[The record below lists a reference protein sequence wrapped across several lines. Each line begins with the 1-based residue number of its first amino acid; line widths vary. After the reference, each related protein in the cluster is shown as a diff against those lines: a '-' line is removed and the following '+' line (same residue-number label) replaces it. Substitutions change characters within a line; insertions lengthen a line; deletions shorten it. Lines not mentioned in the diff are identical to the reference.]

1 MTLWLLIPFLLMVAV
16 VQVTLIPLVAIAGF
30 KVDLALIVVVAQ
42 ALVGTPGTA
51 AQWGFIVGVFLDL
64 ASGLPFGI
72 HALVLTLVGLLMDL
86 GQAAF
91 FRDNVLAPPIAMI
104 AATFFY
110 NILILAI
117 LALFNRPVDWGGYL
131 FRIILPSSILN
142 TLAMPIAYFPLR
154 WIHRRLRPQLE
165 V

>member
-1 MTLWLLIPFLLMVAV
+1 MTLWLLVPLLLVVAV
-16 VQVTLIPLVAIAGF
+16 VQVTLVPLVAIAGF
-30 KVDLALIVVVAQ
+30 KIDLALIIVVVQ

-72 HALVLTLVGLLMDL
+72 HALTLTLIGLLMDL

-91 FRDNVLAPPIAMI
+91 FRGNLLAPPVAMI
-104 AATFFY
+104 SATCLY
-110 NILILAI
+110 NVLILAI
-117 LALFNRPVDWGGYL
+117 LALFNYPVNWGEYF
-131 FRIILPSSILN
+131 FRIILPSAILN
-142 TLAMPIAYFPLR
+142 TIAMPIAYFPLR
-154 WIHRRLRPQLE
+154 WLHRRVRPQLE